1 MSARSRRSSSSRAQ
15 NLSED
20 DIITD
25 LTFKLQALLPH
36 LNQRQPSRR
45 LCVWMQGQEASKI
58 LKETCSYIRK
68 LEREVNELSERL
80 STLLDAI
87 DDQDLDVDSIRTLL
101 QQL

>member
-36 LNQRQPSRR
+36 LNQRQPSR
-45 LCVWMQGQEASKI
+45 VQASKI

>member
-36 LNQRQPSRR
+36 LNQRQPSR
-45 LCVWMQGQEASKI
+45 MQGQEASKI

>member
-36 LNQRQPSRR
+36 LNQRQPSR
-45 LCVWMQGQEASKI
+45 GQEASKI